1 MDIKNSFKITCPH
14 CTKSFS
20 ADDFLKNHI
29 EEHEKITEKRINELN
44 NKIESEKKKAKDVY
58 NKKLEEEKILLSN
71 EISERLK
78 KDNKTQLKDLN
89 ARIVK
94 AESEKKKVQD
104 DYKKKIEK
112 EKALIEKDLTSQISK
127 KLTLQISSKHQMDLE
142 RKDKELE
149 ILKKRQ
155 QKKVSEME
163 KQLKQ
168 KSVEVQGEIQEELLE
183 DFLKRKFPE
192 DHVEPINKGEK
203 GGDCILS
210 INNQTGTEYAKIY
223 FESKDHKN
231 FKEDWVDKL
240 LKDMKDKNISYG
252 IIVTRTLP
260 KDFGK
265 NTGIDER
272 HGKTIS
278 IIPMDYAIIHT
289 TVKFLREKILNS
301 IVSKKGN
308 VDVSKEMQR
317 LWDHMTGP
325 GFQLPIR
332 SIYGSMKRVEYLVEK
347 DKKFFEKNQAKKEH
361 AVMDMQQD
369 LKELL
374 LSFTKKVGE
383 GIPINILENEDE
395 TKKLIDEGKRK
406 LIEEEEK
413 KLKKE
418 RILLQDEEKKSPKP
432 KNSEGKEDNEILDN

>member
-1 MDIKNSFKITCPH
+1 MNIKNSFNITCPH

-29 EEHEKITEKRINELN
+29 EEHEKNTEKRIKELN

-58 NKKLEEEKILLSN
+58 SKKLEEEKKLLSN

-89 ARIVK
+89 ARIAK

-142 RKDKELE
+142 RKDKEME
-149 ILKKRQ
+149 ILKNRQ

-240 LKDMKDKNISYG
+240 LKDMKDRNISYG

-265 NTGIDER
+265 DTGIDER

-289 TVKFLREKILNS
+289 TVKFLRERILNS
-301 IVSKKGN
+301 IISKKGN
-308 VDVSKEMQR
+308 VDVSKEMKR

-395 TKKLIDEGKRK
+395 TKKLIEEGKRK
-406 LIEEEEK
+406 LIE
-413 KLKKE
+413 KE
-418 RILLQDEEKKSPKP
+418 RIRLQEEEKKSPKP
-432 KNSEGKEDNEILDN
+432 KNGEGKEDNEILDN

>member
-29 EEHEKITEKRINELN
+29 EEHEKNTEKRIKELN

-58 NKKLEEEKILLSN
+58 NKKLEEEKVLLSN

-142 RKDKELE
+142 RKDKEME
-149 ILKKRQ
+149 ILKNRQ

-192 DHVEPINKGEK
+192 DHVEPISKGEK
-203 GGDCILS
+203 GGDCTLS

-240 LKDMKDKNISYG
+240 LKDMKDRNISYG

-301 IVSKKGN
+301 IISKKGN

-383 GIPINILENEDE
+383 GIPINILENE
-395 TKKLIDEGKRK
+395 IDEGKRK

-418 RILLQDEEKKSPKP
+418 RIRLQDKEKKLPKP
-432 KNSEGKEDNEILDN
+432 KNSEGEEDNEILDN

>member
-1 MDIKNSFKITCPH
+1 MNTKNDFNITCPH

-29 EEHEKITEKRINELN
+29 EDHKKNTEKTIKELN
-44 NKIESEKKKAKDVY
+44 KKAEIERKKVQDDY
-58 NKKLEEEKILLSN
+58 KKKLEEEKMLLSN
-71 EISERLK
+71 EISEKLK
-78 KDNKTQLKDLN
+78 KDNKSKLKDLN
-89 ARIVK
+89 ARIIK
-94 AESEKKKVQD
+94 AENEKKKTQE

-112 EKALIEKDLTSQISK
+112 EKAQIEKELTSQISK
-127 KLTLQISSKHQMDLE
+127 KLTSQITSKHQMDLE
-142 RKDKELE
+142 RKDKEMELF
-149 ILKKRQ
+149 KKRQ
-155 QKKVSEME
+155 QNKVSEME

-183 DFLKRKFPE
+183 DFLGRKFPE
-192 DHVEPINKGEK
+192 DHVEPIKKGEK

-210 INNQTGTEYAKIY
+210 IKSQIDTECAKIY

-240 LKDMKDKNISYG
+240 LKDMKVKNITYG
-252 IIVTRTLP
+252 IIVTRTPP
-260 KDFGK
+260 KDFAK
-265 NTGIDER
+265 DTGVDDR
-272 HGKTIS
+272 HGKTIF

-289 TVKFLREKILNS
+289 TVKFIRERILYS
-301 IVSKKGN
+301 IIKNKSN
-308 VDVSKEMQR
+308 IDVSKEMKR
-317 LWDHMTGP
+317 LWDHMRGP

-374 LSFTKKVGE
+374 LSFTKRVGDS
-383 GIPINILENEDE
+383 IPINILENENE
-395 TKKLIDEGKRK
+395 NEMKK
-406 LIEEEEK
+406 LIEEGKK
-413 KLKKE
+413 KLIEKEAKK
-418 RILLQDEEKKSPKP
+418 L
-432 KNSEGKEDNEILDN
+432 NNKENDDK

>member
-29 EEHEKITEKRINELN
+29 EEHEKNTEKRIKELN

-58 NKKLEEEKILLSN
+58 NKKLEEEKVLLSN

-127 KLTLQISSKHQMDLE
+127 KLTLQVSSKHQMDLE
-142 RKDKELE
+142 RKDKEME
-149 ILKKRQ
+149 ILKNRQ

-192 DHVEPINKGEK
+192 DHVEPISKGEK
-203 GGDCILS
+203 GGDCILN

-289 TVKFLREKILNS
+289 TVKFIREKILNS

-395 TKKLIDEGKRK
+395 TKKLIEEGKRK
-406 LIEEEEK
+406 LIEKDRIRLQEEENK
-413 KLKKE
+413 ASK
-418 RILLQDEEKKSPKP
+418 Q
-432 KNSEGKEDNEILDN
+432 KNGEGKKDNEILDK